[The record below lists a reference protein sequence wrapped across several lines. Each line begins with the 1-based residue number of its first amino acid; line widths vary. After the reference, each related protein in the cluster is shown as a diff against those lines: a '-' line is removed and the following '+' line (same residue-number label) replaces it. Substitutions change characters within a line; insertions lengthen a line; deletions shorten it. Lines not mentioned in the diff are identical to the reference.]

1 MKVVDGEVCESVSVT
16 TRVFRL
22 NDDATD
28 RATNRD
34 VPGDAP

>member
-1 MKVVDGEVCESVSVT
+1 MISGT

-28 RATNRD
+28 RGAHEE